1 MYTSWIPHSVAI
13 WVPGVLA
20 RSCFNLFVIMAPKV
34 EQAGAGAGAGEVIC
48 RYELLAYPEALHRLG
63 YAGLTLA
70 AAKQIIGESEIVRDH
85 EGTVRFRILVEVITI
100 DGRDGSQA

>member
-1 MYTSWIPHSVAI
+1 MDSTFCCHMGSRCV
-13 WVPGVLA
+13 GLK
-20 RSCFNLFVIMAPKV
+20 LFVIMAPKV
-34 EQAGAGAGAGEVIC
+34 VQVEEVIR

-85 EGTVRFRILVEVITI
+85 EGTVRFRILVEVINVR
-100 DGRDGSQA
+100 RDVSQA

>member
-1 MYTSWIPHSVAI
+1 MDSTFCCHIGSRCV
-13 WVPGVLA
+13 GLK
-20 RSCFNLFVIMAPKV
+20 LFVIMAPKV

-85 EGTVRFRILVEVITI
+85 EGTVRFRILVEVINVR
-100 DGRDGSQA
+100 RDVSQA